1 MMKVESRAELRKL
14 GSLTLRRSASEHH
27 DEHNHDENSHAGHPR
42 AEAIQAA
49 MTSRP
54 A

>member
-14 GSLTLRRSASEHH
+14 GSLTLGRPVGEHH
-27 DEHNHDENSHAGHPR
+27 DEHAGHTR
-42 AEAIQAA
+42 AEATQAA